1 MAHSVFITAR
11 ALSEIDEAL
20 DWNAEKSES
29 AALRWYERLIVA
41 IQSMAHH
48 PERCELAPEADWF
61 GAEIRQLLYGKRRG
75 IYRILF
81 EIRGNKVMILRVRHS
96 AQTLLEPGEP

>member
-1 MAHSVFITAR
+1 MAQSVFITMR

-20 DWNAEKSES
+20 DWIAEHSEA
-29 AALRWYERLIVA
+29 AALRWHERLMEA
-41 IQSMAHH
+41 IHSLEHH

-61 GAEIRQLLYGKRRG
+61 GAEIRQLIYGKRRG

-81 EIRGNKVMILRVRHS
+81 EIRSNKVVILRVRHS
-96 AQTLLEPGEP
+96 AQALLEPGEM